1 MPNFSDLDLTT
12 VSAAWIDSC
21 ITSPREPVLITCP
34 FPGTYDASI
43 VNNSPPTSVHANPE
57 TLPTISSTSASPN
70 LNLGTPQ
77 YFSKFL
83 GVILIELL
91 IVLGSA
97 STLSLTDF
105 LKIFA
110 ICLSR
115 LRTPAS
121 LV

>member
-1 MPNFSDLDLTT
+1 M
-12 VSAAWIDSC
+12 
-21 ITSPREPVLITCP
+21 TSPNEPVLMTCP
-34 FPGTYDASI
+34 FPGTYDDSI
-43 VNNSPPTSVHANPE
+43 VKSSPPTSVQARPA

-77 YFSKFL
+77 YFSKFF
-83 GVILIELL
+83 GVMFIELL
-91 IVLGSA
+91 IFLGSA
-97 STLSLTDF
+97 RTLSLTDF

-115 LRTPAS
+115 PLTPAS